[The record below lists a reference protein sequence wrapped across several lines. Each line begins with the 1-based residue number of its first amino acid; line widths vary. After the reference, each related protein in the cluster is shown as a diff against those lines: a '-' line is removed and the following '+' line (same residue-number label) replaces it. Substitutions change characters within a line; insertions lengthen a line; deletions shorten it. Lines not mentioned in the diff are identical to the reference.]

1 MNVHHDSLSSPFSD
15 ALPGQAGQLTPF
27 RTDRTCTLSTNDIGI
42 DRYEMLVLSGELDN
56 STMMLLLRLL
66 LCSR

>member
-1 MNVHHDSLSSPFSD
+1 MNVHRDSLSSPFSV

-27 RTDRTCTLSTNDIGI
+27 RTDRTCILSTNDIGI
-42 DRYEMLVLSGELDN
+42 DHGMLVLSGELDN